1 LNGFGQAIAQDH
13 DFIPGEKDMTAD
25 SANMDPIHKDREAL
39 RRELENALL
48 RVNKNARRYRRLNTA
63 LLISGLI
70 FGLLATALAADA
82 SKGGKVLA
90 SSVAEAT
97 TGKVPIDLPPGWRN
111 ICGIIA
117 LFTLI
122 GTAATG
128 INTVLKVSE
137 HKAKVFVCAGS
148 LDSLLTDLIPESNL
162 RRAVLDKAIADFAKL
177 RKDYA
182 EYFR

>member
-1 LNGFGQAIAQDH
+1 
-13 DFIPGEKDMTAD
+13 MTLD
-25 SANMDPIHKDREAL
+25 PANMDAIHKDRETL
-39 RRELENALL
+39 RRELQNALL
-48 RVNKNARRYRRLNTA
+48 TVNKNARRYRRLNTA
-63 LLISGLI
+63 LLITALI

-82 SKGGKVLA
+82 SSGGKVLA
-90 SSVAEAT
+90 GSLAEAT
-97 TGKVPIDLPPGWRN
+97 TGKVPTDLPRGWRN
-111 ICGIIA
+111 ICGIVA

-128 INTVLKVSE
+128 INTALKISE
-137 HKAKVFVCAGS
+137 HKAKVFVCAGG

-162 RRAVLDKAIADFAKL
+162 RRADLDKVIGEFAKL